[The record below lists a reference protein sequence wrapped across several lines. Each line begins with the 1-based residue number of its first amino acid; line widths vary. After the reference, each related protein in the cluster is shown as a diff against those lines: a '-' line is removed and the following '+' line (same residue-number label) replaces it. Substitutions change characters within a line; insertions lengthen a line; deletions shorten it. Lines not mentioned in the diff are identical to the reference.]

1 MRNVGEK
8 TDRRKYKYK
17 NKNKYRH
24 KEKKGSGG
32 IALGVALLSASG
44 VAVKI
49 VGLLYKIP
57 ITRLLGNDGMGYFGG
72 AYTVYLLFYSIS
84 AAGIPT
90 ALSILVS
97 RSEAVGN
104 SRLTA
109 RIDTVATILF
119 SSVGLALSLVLL
131 AVASPI
137 SRAVG
142 NPQANLAV
150 LAIAPSVFFACAGG
164 AIRGYFQ
171 GHQVMLPTALSQI
184 TEALG
189 KLLIGVFLANYAI
202 KKGYAPDKVAA
213 FAILGITVGSACS
226 MILLLFMK
234 FRFCRRKRRVSD
246 IFLDK
251 DGKFALPSASSIA
264 REIVRI
270 ALPVTL
276 SSAVVSL
283 SGIVDLATVMHR
295 LRNIGYSADVANA
308 LYGNYSAL
316 AVALVNMPI
325 VLIAP
330 ISTGLVPYVS
340 ESIERRDRG
349 RVVST
354 VDNSLTVTSMIA
366 VPAAFGLAMLSRP
379 ILTLLFED
387 GAASTAAPLL
397 SLLAPS
403 LIFIALANVSGS
415 LLQAVDG
422 LGVPLL
428 SMSLGC
434 AAKLV
439 TSYFAIGRFGIAGTP
454 VGTFV
459 CYVLI
464 TAVNFTFLS
473 VKTCHLPPFSR
484 LFLKPILSGVISSLS
499 AAIAYKLFAPMLG
512 ANIGVLIAILLAVIA
527 YFAACVL
534 LGSLR
539 ELGLRKMPLVRRSQ
553 GEL

>member
-1 MRNVGEK
+1 MRNVGH
-8 TDRRKYKYK
+8 RK
-17 NKNKYRH
+17 H
-24 KEKKGSGG
+24 KEKQRKGG
-32 IALGVALLSASG
+32 IALGVALLSAAG
-44 VAVKI
+44 IAVKI

-57 ITRLLGNDGMGYFGG
+57 ITHILGDDGMGYFSG

-104 SRLTA
+104 DHLTA
-109 RIDTVATILF
+109 RTDTVATIFF
-119 SSVGLALSLVLL
+119 SSIGFVLSLVLL
-131 AVASPI
+131 IVASPI

-142 NPQANLAV
+142 NPQADLAL
-150 LAIAPSVFFACAGG
+150 LAIAPSVFFVCAAG
-164 AIRGYFQ
+164 AIRGFFQ

-202 KKGYAPDKVAA
+202 KKGYAPERVAA

-234 FRFCRRKRRVSD
+234 FRFCRRKRRASD
-246 IFLDK
+246 LFLDK
-251 DGKFALPSASSIA
+251 NGKFTLPSVSSIL

-295 LRNIGYSADVANA
+295 LRDIGYSADVANA

-340 ESIERRDRG
+340 EAVERRDVG
-349 RVVST
+349 SVIST
-354 VDNSLTVTSMIA
+354 IDNSLSVTSMIA
-366 VPAAFGLAMLSRP
+366 APAAFGLATLSRP

-387 GAASTAAPLL
+387 SSASTAAPLL

-403 LIFIALANVSGS
+403 LIFIALSNVSGS

-422 LGVPLL
+422 VGIPLL

-439 TSYFAIGRFGIAGTP
+439 TSYFAIGKFGIAGTP

-459 CYVLI
+459 CYTLI
-464 TAVNFTFLS
+464 AAVNFAFLS
-473 VKTCHLPPFSR
+473 VKTRHLPPFSR
-484 LFLKPILSGVISSLS
+484 LFIKPLLGGVISSLS
-499 AAIAYKLFAPMLG
+499 AAVTYKLAAPIFG
-512 ANIGVLIAILLAVIA
+512 ANVGVLIAIALAVVA
-527 YFAACVL
+527 YFAASVL

-539 ELGLRKMPLVRRSQ
+539 ELGLREMPLVRRSQ
-553 GEL
+553 SKQQ

>member
-8 TDRRKYKYK
+8 TDYRK
-17 NKNKYRH
+17 H
-24 KEKKGSGG
+24 KEKKGKGG

-44 VAVKI
+44 IAVKI

-57 ITRLLGNDGMGYFGG
+57 ITNLLGGDGMGYFSG
-72 AYTVYLLFYSIS
+72 AYTIYLLFYSIS

-104 SRLTA
+104 KRLTA
-109 RIDTVATILF
+109 CTDIVATILF
-119 SSVGLALSLVLL
+119 SSIGLALSLIL
-131 AVASPI
+131 AVAASPI
-137 SRAVG
+137 SSLVG
-142 NPQANLAV
+142 NPQADLAL
-150 LAIAPSVFFACAGG
+150 LAIAPSVFFVCAAG
-164 AIRGYFQ
+164 AIRGFFQ

-184 TEALG
+184 TEAIG

-202 KKGYAPDKVAA
+202 KKGYAPEKVAA

-234 FRFCRRKRRVSD
+234 FRFCRRKRCVSD
-246 IFLDK
+246 LFLDK
-251 DGKFALPSASSIA
+251 NGKFALPSVSSIVH
-264 REIVRI
+264 EIVRI

-283 SGIVDLATVMHR
+283 SGIIDLATVMHR
-295 LRNIGYSADVANA
+295 LRDIGYSADVANA

-340 ESIERRDRG
+340 EAVERRDIG
-349 RVVST
+349 RVIST

-366 VPAAFGLAMLSRP
+366 VPAAFGLATLSQP
-379 ILTLLFED
+379 ILAMLFED
-387 GAASTAAPLL
+387 SAASTAAPLL

-403 LIFIALANVSGS
+403 LIFIALSNVSGS

-422 LGVPLL
+422 VGVPLL

-439 TSYFAIGRFGIAGTP
+439 TSYFAIGKFGMAGTP
-454 VGTFV
+454 IV
-459 CYVLI
+459 CYTLI
-464 TAVNFTFLS
+464 SAVNFAFLS
-473 VKTCHLPPFSR
+473 VKIHHLPPFSR
-484 LFLKPILSGVISSLS
+484 LFAKPLLGGVISSLS
-499 AAIAYKLFAPMLG
+499 AAVAYKLAAPMLG
-512 ANIGVLIAILLAVIA
+512 AIWGLLIAIALAVVA

-534 LGSLR
+534 LGSFREMGLR
-539 ELGLRKMPLVRRSQ
+539 EMPLVRRSQ
-553 GEL
+553 AERQ

>member
-1 MRNVGEK
+1 MRNAGEK
-8 TDRRKYKYK
+8 TDYRK
-17 NKNKYRH
+17 H
-24 KEKKGSGG
+24 KEKKGKGG

-44 VAVKI
+44 IAVKI

-57 ITRLLGNDGMGYFGG
+57 ITNLLGGDGMGYFSG
-72 AYTVYLLFYSIS
+72 AYTIYLLFYSIS

-104 SRLTA
+104 KRLTA
-109 RIDTVATILF
+109 CTDIVATILF
-119 SSVGLALSLVLL
+119 SSIGLALSLIL
-131 AVASPI
+131 AVAASPI
-137 SRAVG
+137 SSLVG
-142 NPQANLAV
+142 NPQADLAL
-150 LAIAPSVFFACAGG
+150 LAIAPSVFFVCAAG
-164 AIRGYFQ
+164 AIRGFFQ

-184 TEALG
+184 TEAIG

-202 KKGYAPDKVAA
+202 KKGYGPERVAA

-234 FRFCRRKRRVSD
+234 FRFCRRRRRISD
-246 IFLDK
+246 LFLDK
-251 DGKFALPSASSIA
+251 NGKFALPSVPSIVH
-264 REIVRI
+264 EIVRI

-283 SGIVDLATVMHR
+283 SGIIDLATVMHR
-295 LRNIGYSADVANA
+295 LRDIGYSADVANA

-340 ESIERRDRG
+340 EAVERRDIG
-349 RVVST
+349 RVIST

-366 VPAAFGLAMLSRP
+366 VPAAFGLATLSQP
-379 ILTLLFED
+379 ILAMLFED
-387 GAASTAAPLL
+387 SAASTAAPLL

-403 LIFIALANVSGS
+403 LIFIALSNVSGS

-422 LGVPLL
+422 VGVPLL

-439 TSYFAIGRFGIAGTP
+439 TSYFAIGKFGMAGTP
-454 VGTFV
+454 IGTFV
-459 CYVLI
+459 CYTLI
-464 TAVNFTFLS
+464 SAVNFAFLS
-473 VKTCHLPPFSR
+473 VKIRHLPPFSR
-484 LFLKPILSGVISSLS
+484 LFAKPLLGGVISSLS
-499 AAIAYKLFAPMLG
+499 AVVAYKLAAPMLG
-512 ANIGVLIAILLAVIA
+512 AIWGLLIAIALAVVA

-534 LGSLR
+534 LGSFREMGLR
-539 ELGLRKMPLVRRSQ
+539 EMPLVRRSQ
-553 GEL
+553 AERQ